1 MKLRSN
7 YAKEAAEKAA
17 EALAQ
22 ANDVGRNNL
31 GALET
36 RLKAL
41 EQECISQNAFYKG
54 KFEEQERD
62 HQELMALSD
71 ERMKKLEKQERAHPE
86 LEQQLWMQQEEHH
99 R

>member
-1 MKLRSN
+1 MELKE
-7 YAKEAAEKAA
+7 EAAKKAA

-36 RLKAL
+36 RLEAL
-41 EQECISQNAFYKG
+41 ETRFNSTCAFYKG

-71 ERMKKLEKQERAHPE
+71 ERLKKLEKQERAHPE